1 MAYLFKKRLDILE
14 IMFYTASSMTSKMPS
29 AGNRL
34 GGNQRLGG
42 NPRPMVAKNVKRPIY
57 LDVPRCSIGSYKGE
71 LVNLRE
77 VVISNPASKRAYDEF
92 LNQLTE
98 IEKQRKRPRPLTFSR
113 MFEFEKVKKAMARKL
128 AFPRKVAIGYL
139 ATKHHNWVVVGSQV
153 VHYCHGHSL
162 IN

>member
-1 MAYLFKKRLDILE
+1 MAYLFKRRSDVLE
-14 IMFYTASSMTSKMPS
+14 IMFYTASSMTSNRALPPT
-29 AGNRL
+29 GN
-34 GGNQRLGG
+34 RLGG
-42 NPRPMVAKNVKRPIY
+42 NPRPMVAKSVKRPLY

-92 LNQLTE
+92 LDQLTE
-98 IEKQRKRPRPLTFSR
+98 IEKQRKRPRPLTLASR
-113 MFEFEKVKKAMARKL
+113 MFEFDKVKKMMARKL
-128 AFPRKVAIGYL
+128 AFPRKVATGYL
-139 ATKHHNWVVVGSQV
+139 ATKHHNWVGVGRQI